1 MGFII
6 FILTLLCI
14 YIRPFNLPLWVYS
27 SLGAA
32 FCVGFGF
39 VSLSDVA
46 FVWGMVWDS
55 TFSLVGLIIFALSL
69 EKLGFFEVLAHYT
82 LRLSTHRQTLHLQ
95 TWKFFVFIGV
105 LASVLA
111 TFFSNDG
118 AILILTPLIL
128 ALLTHIENV
137 KFSRS
142 PLIIFLLFVGF
153 MSDFASNTFIFSNLT
168 NIITADFFTITFIDF
183 ALAMA
188 LPQLFVILATL
199 VLFWILFTRKLPKT
213 LEFKVHTQ
221 ALPKPSITLFCFA
234 LILLLLFGIIG
245 GEKFGIALC
254 VFTLGVA
261 FLSTLCGILTHK
273 IALKQMLKLAPL
285 GIVAF
290 SLGLFIVVFGLNNM
304 GLVGLLAEGLKHFDT
319 LPLFAQIF
327 SVGISSNLG
336 SSVINNLP
344 MVMLGDLALKDSSN
358 ALIFAHLLG
367 CNVGAKL
374 TPIGSLATLLWLF
387 SLKRYGISISFLQY
401 MLVALLIVPFVL
413 FFRAFGTLGLCDN
426 IRRDVECLF
435 CSCLAQFFYR

>member
-1 MGFII
+1 MLWLFA
-6 FILTLLCI
+6 LTLLCI

-32 FCVGFGF
+32 FCLGFGF

-118 AILILTPLIL
+118 AILILTPLII

-261 FLSTLCGILTHK
+261 FLGTLCGILTHK

-327 SVGISSNLG
+327 SVGISSSLG

-413 FFRAFGTLGLCDN
+413 FFGLLGLWVYVK
-426 IRRDVECLF
+426 IAGIFL
-435 CSCLAQFFYR
+435 

>member
-1 MGFII
+1 MLWLFA
-6 FILTLLCI
+6 LTLLCI
-14 YIRPFNLPLWVYS
+14 YIRPLNLPLWVYS

-118 AILILTPLIL
+118 AILILTPLII

-188 LPQLFVILATL
+188 LPQLFVILAAFI
-199 VLFWILFTRKLPKT
+199 LFWILFTRKLPKT

-234 LILLLLFGIIG
+234 LIALLLFGIIG

-327 SVGISSNLG
+327 SVGISSSLG

-413 FFRAFGTLGLCDN
+413 FFGLLGLWVYVK
-426 IRRDVECLF
+426 IAGIFL
-435 CSCLAQFFYR
+435 

>member
-118 AILILTPLIL
+118 AILILTPLII

-183 ALAMA
+183 ALVMA

-234 LILLLLFGIIG
+234 LTLLLLFGIIG
-245 GEKFGIALC
+245 GENIALC

-304 GLVGLLAEGLKHFDT
+304 GLVGLLAKGLKHFDT

-327 SVGISSNLG
+327 SVGISSSLG

-413 FFRAFGTLGLCDN
+413 FFGLLGLWVYV
-426 IRRDVECLF
+426 II
-435 CSCLAQFFYR
+435 

>member
-14 YIRPFNLPLWVYS
+14 YIRPLNLPLWVYS
-27 SLGAA
+27 SLGATL
-32 FCVGFGF
+32 CVGFGF

-46 FVWGMVWDS
+46 FVWDMVWDS

-118 AILILTPLIL
+118 AILILTPLII

-188 LPQLFVILATL
+188 LPQLFVILAAFI
-199 VLFWILFTRKLPKT
+199 LFWILFTRKLPKT

-234 LILLLLFGIIG
+234 LITLLLFGIIG

-261 FLSTLCGILTHK
+261 FLGTLCGILTHK

-304 GLVGLLAEGLKHFDT
+304 GLVGLLAKGLKHFDT

-327 SVGISSNLG
+327 SVGISSSLG

-413 FFRAFGTLGLCDN
+413 FFGLLGLWVYM
-426 IRRDVECLF
+426 II
-435 CSCLAQFFYR
+435 

>member
-14 YIRPFNLPLWVYS
+14 YIRPLNLPLWVYS

-32 FCVGFGF
+32 LCVGFGF

-118 AILILTPLIL
+118 AILILTPLII

-234 LILLLLFGIIG
+234 LTLLLLFGIIG

-304 GLVGLLAEGLKHFDT
+304 GLVGLLAKGLKHFDT

-327 SVGISSNLG
+327 SVGISSSLG

-413 FFRAFGTLGLCDN
+413 FFGLLGLWVYM
-426 IRRDVECLF
+426 II
-435 CSCLAQFFYR
+435 

>member
-1 MGFII
+1 MLWLFA
-6 FILTLLCI
+6 LTLLCI
-14 YIRPFNLPLWVYS
+14 YIRPLNLPLWVYS

-32 FCVGFGF
+32 LCVGFGF

-118 AILILTPLIL
+118 AILILTPLII

-188 LPQLFVILATL
+188 LPQLFVILAAFI
-199 VLFWILFTRKLPKT
+199 LFWILFTRKLPKT

-327 SVGISSNLG
+327 SVGISSSLG

-413 FFRAFGTLGLCDN
+413 FFGLLGLWVYVK
-426 IRRDVECLF
+426 IAGIFL
-435 CSCLAQFFYR
+435 

>member
-14 YIRPFNLPLWVYS
+14 YIRPLNLPLWVYS

-32 FCVGFGF
+32 LCVGFGF

-118 AILILTPLIL
+118 AILILTPLII

-188 LPQLFVILATL
+188 LPQLFVILAAFI
-199 VLFWILFTRKLPKT
+199 LFWILFTRKLPKT

-234 LILLLLFGIIG
+234 LTLLLLFDIIG

-327 SVGISSNLG
+327 SVGISSSLG

-413 FFRAFGTLGLCDN
+413 FFGLLGLWVYM
-426 IRRDVECLF
+426 II
-435 CSCLAQFFYR
+435 

>member
-14 YIRPFNLPLWVYS
+14 YIRPLNLPLWVYS

-32 FCVGFGF
+32 LCVGFGF

-46 FVWGMVWDS
+46 FVWDMVWDS

-82 LRLSTHRQTLHLQ
+82 LRLSTHKQTLHLQ

-118 AILILTPLIL
+118 AILILTPLII

-188 LPQLFVILATL
+188 LPQLFVILA
-199 VLFWILFTRKLPKT
+199 VFILFWILFTRKLPKT

-234 LILLLLFGIIG
+234 LTLLLLFGIIG

-304 GLVGLLAEGLKHFDT
+304 GLVGLLAKGLKHCDT

-327 SVGISSNLG
+327 SVGISSSLG

-413 FFRAFGTLGLCDN
+413 FFGLLGLWLYV
-426 IRRDVECLF
+426 II
-435 CSCLAQFFYR
+435 

>member
-1 MGFII
+1 MLWLFA
-6 FILTLLCI
+6 LTLLCI
-14 YIRPFNLPLWVYS
+14 YIRPLNLPLWVYS

-32 FCVGFGF
+32 LCVGFGF

-118 AILILTPLIL
+118 AILILTPLII

-234 LILLLLFGIIG
+234 LITLLLFGIIG

-304 GLVGLLAEGLKHFDT
+304 GLVGLLAKGLKHCDT

-327 SVGISSNLG
+327 SVGISSSLG

-413 FFRAFGTLGLCDN
+413 FFGLLGLW
-426 IRRDVECLF
+426 V
-435 CSCLAQFFYR
+435 YVK

>member
-1 MGFII
+1 MLWLFA
-6 FILTLLCI
+6 LTLLCI

-32 FCVGFGF
+32 LCVGFGF

-118 AILILTPLIL
+118 AILILTPLII

-188 LPQLFVILATL
+188 LPQLFVILAAFI
-199 VLFWILFTRKLPKT
+199 LFWILFTRKLPKT

-234 LILLLLFGIIG
+234 LITLLLFGIIG

-304 GLVGLLAEGLKHFDT
+304 GLVGLLAKGLKHFDT

-327 SVGISSNLG
+327 SVGISSSLG

-344 MVMLGDLALKDSSN
+344 MVMLGDLALKNSSN

-413 FFRAFGTLGLCDN
+413 FFGLLGLWLYVK
-426 IRRDVECLF
+426 IAGIFL
-435 CSCLAQFFYR
+435 

>member
-118 AILILTPLIL
+118 AILILTPLII

-188 LPQLFVILATL
+188 LPQLFVILAAFI
-199 VLFWILFTRKLPKT
+199 LFWILFTRKLPKT

-234 LILLLLFGIIG
+234 LTLLLLFGIIG
-245 GEKFGIALC
+245 GENIALC

-261 FLSTLCGILTHK
+261 FLSILCGILTHK

-304 GLVGLLAEGLKHFDT
+304 GLVGLLTEGLKHFDT

-327 SVGISSNLG
+327 SVGISSSLG

-413 FFRAFGTLGLCDN
+413 FFGLLGLWVYV
-426 IRRDVECLF
+426 II
-435 CSCLAQFFYR
+435 

>member
-14 YIRPFNLPLWVYS
+14 YIRPLNLPLWVYS

-118 AILILTPLIL
+118 AILILTPLII
-128 ALLTHIENV
+128 ALLTHIKNV

-188 LPQLFVILATL
+188 LPQLFVILAAFI
-199 VLFWILFTRKLPKT
+199 LFWILFTRKLPKT

-245 GEKFGIALC
+245 GENIALC

-261 FLSTLCGILTHK
+261 FLGTLCGILTHK

-285 GIVAF
+285 GIVTF

-304 GLVGLLAEGLKHFDT
+304 GLVGLLTEGLKHFDT

-327 SVGISSNLG
+327 SVGISSSLG

-413 FFRAFGTLGLCDN
+413 FFGLLGLWVYV
-426 IRRDVECLF
+426 II
-435 CSCLAQFFYR
+435 

>member
-14 YIRPFNLPLWVYS
+14 YIRPLNLPLWVYS

-55 TFSLVGLIIFALSL
+55 TLSLVGLIIFALSL

-118 AILILTPLIL
+118 AILILTPLII

-168 NIITADFFTITFIDF
+168 NIITADFFTIIFIDF

-188 LPQLFVILATL
+188 LPQLFVILAIL

-245 GEKFGIALC
+245 GENIALC

-273 IALKQMLKLAPL
+273 IALTQMLKLAPL
-285 GIVAF
+285 GIVTF

-304 GLVGLLAEGLKHFDT
+304 GLVGLLTEGLRHFDT

-327 SVGISSNLG
+327 SVGISSSLG

-413 FFRAFGTLGLCDN
+413 FFGLLGLWVYV
-426 IRRDVECLF
+426 II
-435 CSCLAQFFYR
+435 

>member
-14 YIRPFNLPLWVYS
+14 YIRPLNLPLWVYS

-32 FCVGFGF
+32 LCVGFGF

-55 TFSLVGLIIFALSL
+55 TLSLVGLIIFALSL

-118 AILILTPLIL
+118 AILILTPLII

-168 NIITADFFTITFIDF
+168 NIITADFFTIIFIDF

-245 GEKFGIALC
+245 GENIALC

-304 GLVGLLAEGLKHFDT
+304 GLVGLLAKGLKHFDT

-327 SVGISSNLG
+327 SVGISSSLG

-413 FFRAFGTLGLCDN
+413 FFGLLGLWVYV
-426 IRRDVECLF
+426 II
-435 CSCLAQFFYR
+435 

>member
-118 AILILTPLIL
+118 AILILTPLII

-188 LPQLFVILATL
+188 LPQLFVILAAFI
-199 VLFWILFTRKLPKT
+199 LFWILFTRKLPKT

-234 LILLLLFGIIG
+234 LTLLLLFGIIG

-327 SVGISSNLG
+327 SVGISSSLG

-413 FFRAFGTLGLCDN
+413 FFGLLGLWVYV
-426 IRRDVECLF
+426 II
-435 CSCLAQFFYR
+435 

>member
-14 YIRPFNLPLWVYS
+14 YIRPLNLPLWVYS

-55 TFSLVGLIIFALSL
+55 TLSLVGLIIFALSL

-118 AILILTPLIL
+118 AILILTPLII

-168 NIITADFFTITFIDF
+168 NIITADFFTIIFIDF

-188 LPQLFVILATL
+188 LPQLFVILAIL

-234 LILLLLFGIIG
+234 LTLLLLFGIIG
-245 GEKFGIALC
+245 GEKFGFALC

-327 SVGISSNLG
+327 SVGISSSLG

-413 FFRAFGTLGLCDN
+413 FFGLLGLWVYV
-426 IRRDVECLF
+426 II
-435 CSCLAQFFYR
+435 

>member
-14 YIRPFNLPLWVYS
+14 YIRPLNLPLWVYS

-118 AILILTPLIL
+118 AILILTPLII

-188 LPQLFVILATL
+188 LSQLFVILAAFI
-199 VLFWILFTRKLPKT
+199 LFWILFTRKLPKT

-234 LILLLLFGIIG
+234 LTLLLLFGIIG
-245 GEKFGIALC
+245 GENIALC

-261 FLSTLCGILTHK
+261 FLSILCGILTHK

-290 SLGLFIVVFGLNNM
+290 SLGLFIVVFGVNNM
-304 GLVGLLAEGLKHFDT
+304 GLVGLLAEGLKHCDT

-327 SVGISSNLG
+327 SVGISSSLG

-413 FFRAFGTLGLCDN
+413 FFGLLGLW
-426 IRRDVECLF
+426 IYVII
-435 CSCLAQFFYR
+435 

>member
-14 YIRPFNLPLWVYS
+14 YIRPLNLPLWVYS

-118 AILILTPLIL
+118 AILILTPLII

-234 LILLLLFGIIG
+234 LTLLLLFGIIG
-245 GEKFGIALC
+245 GEKFGFALC

-261 FLSTLCGILTHK
+261 FLGTLCGILTHK

-304 GLVGLLAEGLKHFDT
+304 GLVGLLAKGLKHFDT

-327 SVGISSNLG
+327 SVGISSSLG

-413 FFRAFGTLGLCDN
+413 FFGLLGLWVYM
-426 IRRDVECLF
+426 II
-435 CSCLAQFFYR
+435 

>member
-14 YIRPFNLPLWVYS
+14 YIRPLNLPLWVYS

-32 FCVGFGF
+32 LCVGFGF

-82 LRLSTHRQTLHLQ
+82 LRLSTHKQTLHLQ

-118 AILILTPLIL
+118 AILILTPLII

-245 GEKFGIALC
+245 GEKFGFALC

-327 SVGISSNLG
+327 SVGISSSLG

-413 FFRAFGTLGLCDN
+413 FFGLLGLWVYV
-426 IRRDVECLF
+426 II
-435 CSCLAQFFYR
+435 

>member
-14 YIRPFNLPLWVYS
+14 YIRPLNLPLWVYS

-118 AILILTPLIL
+118 AILILTPLII

-234 LILLLLFGIIG
+234 LTLLLLFGIIG
-245 GEKFGIALC
+245 GENIALC

-261 FLSTLCGILTHK
+261 FLGTLCGILTHK

-285 GIVAF
+285 GIVTF

-304 GLVGLLAEGLKHFDT
+304 GLVGLLTEGLKHFDT

-327 SVGISSNLG
+327 SVGISSSLG

-413 FFRAFGTLGLCDN
+413 FFGLLGLWVYM
-426 IRRDVECLF
+426 II
-435 CSCLAQFFYR
+435 

>member
-6 FILTLLCI
+6 FTLTLLCI

-32 FCVGFGF
+32 LCLGFGI

-82 LRLSTHRQTLHLQ
+82 LRLSTHKQTLHLQ

-118 AILILTPLIL
+118 AILILTPLII

-327 SVGISSNLG
+327 SVGISSSLG

-401 MLVALLIVPFVL
+401 MLVALLIVPFV
-413 FFRAFGTLGLCDN
+413 FFFGLLGLWLYM
-426 IRRDVECLF
+426 II
-435 CSCLAQFFYR
+435 

>member
-1 MGFII
+1 MSYVGFII

-32 FCVGFGF
+32 FCVGFGI

-46 FVWGMVWDS
+46 FVWGIVWDS

-82 LRLSTHRQTLHLQ
+82 LRLSTHKQTLHLQ
-95 TWKFFVFIGV
+95 TWKFFVFIGM

-128 ALLTHIENV
+128 ALLTHIKNV

-327 SVGISSNLG
+327 SVGISSSLG

-413 FFRAFGTLGLCDN
+413 FFGLLGLWVYV
-426 IRRDVECLF
+426 II
-435 CSCLAQFFYR
+435 

>member
-32 FCVGFGF
+32 LCVGFGF

-118 AILILTPLIL
+118 AILILTPLII

-188 LPQLFVILATL
+188 LPQLFVILAAFI
-199 VLFWILFTRKLPKT
+199 LFWILFTRKLPKT

-234 LILLLLFGIIG
+234 LITLLLFGIIG

-327 SVGISSNLG
+327 SVGISSSLG

-413 FFRAFGTLGLCDN
+413 FFGLLGLWVYV
-426 IRRDVECLF
+426 II
-435 CSCLAQFFYR
+435 

>member
-234 LILLLLFGIIG
+234 LTLLLLFGIIG
-245 GEKFGIALC
+245 GENIALC

-261 FLSTLCGILTHK
+261 FLSILCGILTHK

-290 SLGLFIVVFGLNNM
+290 SLGLFIVVFGVNNM
-304 GLVGLLAEGLKHFDT
+304 GLVGLLAEGLKHCDT

-327 SVGISSNLG
+327 SVGISSSLG

-413 FFRAFGTLGLCDN
+413 FFGLLGLWVYM
-426 IRRDVECLF
+426 II
-435 CSCLAQFFYR
+435 

>member
-1 MGFII
+1 MSYVSFII

-118 AILILTPLIL
+118 AILILTPLII

-245 GEKFGIALC
+245 GENIALC

-327 SVGISSNLG
+327 SVGISSSLG

-387 SLKRYGISISFLQY
+387 SLKRYGIHISFWKY

-413 FFRAFGTLGLCDN
+413 FFGLLGLWLYM
-426 IRRDVECLF
+426 II
-435 CSCLAQFFYR
+435 

>member
-1 MGFII
+1 MLWLFA
-6 FILTLLCI
+6 LTLLCI

-32 FCVGFGF
+32 LCVGFGF
-39 VSLSDVA
+39 VSLSDVV

-118 AILILTPLIL
+118 AILILTPLII

-304 GLVGLLAEGLKHFDT
+304 GLVGLLAKGLKHCDT

-327 SVGISSNLG
+327 SVGISSSLG

-413 FFRAFGTLGLCDN
+413 FFGLLGLWVYVK
-426 IRRDVECLF
+426 IAGIFL
-435 CSCLAQFFYR
+435 

>member
-14 YIRPFNLPLWVYS
+14 YIRPLNLPLWVYS

-118 AILILTPLIL
+118 AILILTPLII

-234 LILLLLFGIIG
+234 LITLLLFGIIG

-261 FLSTLCGILTHK
+261 FLGTLCGILTHK

-304 GLVGLLAEGLKHFDT
+304 GLVGLLAKGLKHFDT

-327 SVGISSNLG
+327 SVGISSSLG

-344 MVMLGDLALKDSSN
+344 MVMLGDLALKNSSN

-413 FFRAFGTLGLCDN
+413 FFGLLGLWVYV
-426 IRRDVECLF
+426 II
-435 CSCLAQFFYR
+435 

>member
-118 AILILTPLIL
+118 AILILTPLII

-188 LPQLFVILATL
+188 LPQLFVILAAFI
-199 VLFWILFTRKLPKT
+199 LFWILFTRKLPKT

-234 LILLLLFGIIG
+234 LTLLLLFGIIG

-304 GLVGLLAEGLKHFDT
+304 GLVGLLTEGLKHFDT

-327 SVGISSNLG
+327 SVGISSSLG

-413 FFRAFGTLGLCDN
+413 FFGLLGLWVYM
-426 IRRDVECLF
+426 II
-435 CSCLAQFFYR
+435 

>member
-413 FFRAFGTLGLCDN
+413 FFGLLGLWVYV
-426 IRRDVECLF
+426 II
-435 CSCLAQFFYR
+435 

>member
-82 LRLSTHRQTLHLQ
+82 LRLSTHKQTLHLQ
-95 TWKFFVFIGV
+95 TWKFFVFIGM

-118 AILILTPLIL
+118 AILILTPLII

-234 LILLLLFGIIG
+234 LTLLLLFGIIG
-245 GEKFGIALC
+245 GEKFGFALC

-304 GLVGLLAEGLKHFDT
+304 GLVGLLAKGLKHFDT

-327 SVGISSNLG
+327 SVGISSSLG

-413 FFRAFGTLGLCDN
+413 FFGLLGLWVYV
-426 IRRDVECLF
+426 II
-435 CSCLAQFFYR
+435 

>member
-1 MGFII
+1 M
-6 FILTLLCI
+6 
-14 YIRPFNLPLWVYS
+14 
-27 SLGAA
+27 
-32 FCVGFGF
+32 GFGF

-82 LRLSTHRQTLHLQ
+82 LRLSTHKQTLHLQ
-95 TWKFFVFIGV
+95 TWKFFVFIGM

-118 AILILTPLIL
+118 AILILTPLII

-234 LILLLLFGIIG
+234 LTLLLLFGIIG
-245 GEKFGIALC
+245 GEKFGFALC

-327 SVGISSNLG
+327 SVGISSSLG

-413 FFRAFGTLGLCDN
+413 FFGLLGLWVYV
-426 IRRDVECLF
+426 II
-435 CSCLAQFFYR
+435 

>member
-32 FCVGFGF
+32 LCLGFGF
-39 VSLSDVA
+39 VSLSDVG

-82 LRLSTHRQTLHLQ
+82 LRLSTHKQTLHLQ

-118 AILILTPLIL
+118 AILILTPLII
-128 ALLTHIENV
+128 ALLTHIKNV

-142 PLIIFLLFVGF
+142 PLIVFLLFVGF

-199 VLFWILFTRKLPKT
+199 MLFWILFTRKLPKT

-221 ALPKPSITLFCFA
+221 ALPKPSITLFCFG
-234 LILLLLFGIIG
+234 LTLLLLFGIIG
-245 GEKFGIALC
+245 GEKFNIALC

-261 FLSTLCGILTHK
+261 FLGTLCGILTHK
-273 IALKQMLKLAPL
+273 IVLKEMLKLAPL
-285 GIVAF
+285 GIVTF

-304 GLVGLLAEGLKHFDT
+304 GLVGLLAEGLRHFDT

-327 SVGISSNLG
+327 SVGISSSLG

-413 FFRAFGTLGLCDN
+413 FFGLLGLWVYMM
-426 IRRDVECLF
+426 I
-435 CSCLAQFFYR
+435 

>member
-14 YIRPFNLPLWVYS
+14 YIRPLNLPLWVYS

-32 FCVGFGF
+32 FCLGFGF

-118 AILILTPLIL
+118 AILILTPLII

-234 LILLLLFGIIG
+234 LTLLLLFGIIG

-290 SLGLFIVVFGLNNM
+290 SLGLFIVIVVFGLNNM
-304 GLVGLLAEGLKHFDT
+304 GLVGLLAKGLKHFDT

-327 SVGISSNLG
+327 SVGISSSLG

-413 FFRAFGTLGLCDN
+413 FFGLLGLWVYM
-426 IRRDVECLF
+426 II
-435 CSCLAQFFYR
+435 

>member
-14 YIRPFNLPLWVYS
+14 YIRPLNLPLWVYS

-32 FCVGFGF
+32 LCVGFGF

-105 LASVLA
+105 LTSVLA

-118 AILILTPLIL
+118 AILILTPLII

-188 LPQLFVILATL
+188 LPQLFVILAAFI
-199 VLFWILFTRKLPKT
+199 LFWILFTRKLPKT

-234 LILLLLFGIIG
+234 LTLLLLFGIIG
-245 GEKFGIALC
+245 GEKFGFALC

-327 SVGISSNLG
+327 SVGISSSLG

-413 FFRAFGTLGLCDN
+413 FFGLLGLWVYV
-426 IRRDVECLF
+426 II
-435 CSCLAQFFYR
+435 

>member
-234 LILLLLFGIIG
+234 LTLLLLFGIIG
-245 GEKFGIALC
+245 GEKFGFALC

-327 SVGISSNLG
+327 SVGISSSLG

-413 FFRAFGTLGLCDN
+413 FFGLLGLWVYV
-426 IRRDVECLF
+426 II
-435 CSCLAQFFYR
+435 

>member
-95 TWKFFVFIGV
+95 TWKFFIFIGV

-118 AILILTPLIL
+118 AILILTPLII

-234 LILLLLFGIIG
+234 LTLLLLFGIIG

-304 GLVGLLAEGLKHFDT
+304 GLVGLLAKGLKHFDT

-327 SVGISSNLG
+327 SVGISSSLG

-413 FFRAFGTLGLCDN
+413 FFGLLGLWVYM
-426 IRRDVECLF
+426 II
-435 CSCLAQFFYR
+435 

>member
-14 YIRPFNLPLWVYS
+14 YIRPLNLPLWVYS

-32 FCVGFGF
+32 LCVGFGF

-118 AILILTPLIL
+118 AILILTPLII

-188 LPQLFVILATL
+188 LPQLFVILAAFI
-199 VLFWILFTRKLPKT
+199 LFWILFTRKLPKT

-234 LILLLLFGIIG
+234 LTLLLLFGIIG

-327 SVGISSNLG
+327 SVGISSSLG

-401 MLVALLIVPFVL
+401 MLVALLIVPFV
-413 FFRAFGTLGLCDN
+413 FFFGLLGLWLYM
-426 IRRDVECLF
+426 II
-435 CSCLAQFFYR
+435 

>member
-32 FCVGFGF
+32 LCLGFGI

-82 LRLSTHRQTLHLQ
+82 LRLSTHKQTLHLQ

-118 AILILTPLIL
+118 AILILTPLII
-128 ALLTHIENV
+128 ALLTHIKNV

-142 PLIIFLLFVGF
+142 PLIVFLLFVGF

-168 NIITADFFTITFIDF
+168 NIITADFFTIIFIDF
-183 ALAMA
+183 ALTMA
-188 LPQLFVILATL
+188 LPQLFVIFATL

-245 GEKFGIALC
+245 GENIALC

-304 GLVGLLAEGLKHFDT
+304 GLVGLLAKGLKHFDT

-327 SVGISSNLG
+327 SVGISSSLG

-413 FFRAFGTLGLCDN
+413 FFGLLGLWVYV
-426 IRRDVECLF
+426 II
-435 CSCLAQFFYR
+435 